1 MMETNTEEHPELMKA
16 QKIEKNDDDLK
27 NLMYTSIFGK
37 IVKLTLDII
46 VAVQDTILEQ
56 LLMMKQMMM
65 GKEAENLKEVRD
77 KILELRG
84 IGIKKVISFFK

>member
-1 MMETNTEEHPELMKA
+1 M
-16 QKIEKNDDDLK
+16 
-27 NLMYTSIFGK
+27 
-37 IVKLTLDII
+37 
-46 VAVQDTILEQ
+46 AVQDTILEQ

-84 IGIKKVISFFK
+84 IGI